1 MKIFCLKKKVHD
13 INQNKKK
20 AAASTAVRHV
30 FRIFLIGL
38 PHIRSS
44 WVRAEQSLKG

>member
-1 MKIFCLKKKVHD
+1 MKNWVVFFKVHD

-30 FRIFLIGL
+30 FKIFLIGL